1 MKFFSFCLSLLLLLY
16 TPFSSADWNQVGKA
30 EYNWGPFHIY
40 TVSLF
45 TENGAY
51 SSEQRPLMLRI
62 KFAKPVEGKNFA
74 VSMVKEMAL
83 DQMKPEEV
91 DQLRKRLI
99 KNFSDFKPDD
109 VLNYIALEK
118 DGYFVLNDTILSEH
132 FDKAFNHQFI
142 SIWLDSESSFK
153 QLQPRLLGEDKEKQ
167 TEMAKTDVAK
177 KADPTAPTAISTA
190 AAEVAQEAKADA
202 QQDNQ
207 DQAKPQSAHITLGE
221 KMPAQ
226 MILVEKN
233 TEQSEP
239 QATTVAQTEEQAT
252 NTQKM
257 TNTDKSSEENKE
269 TSPSEN
275 ASNGKT
281 EQSVTHVEN
290 KAVPPMQQQTNKP
303 TEAETTP
310 SDKSASNS
318 KDSQEN
324 ASQETNKATQST
336 ANQDTATEADKAQ
349 QQKEDK
355 SEEPKVD
362 PEQPIE
368 PPVEVDPIMPYQ
380 KHYCC

>member
-74 VSMVKEMAL
+74 VSMLKEMAL

-99 KNFSDFKPDD
+99 KNFPDFKPDD

-167 TEMAKTDVAK
+167 TEMAKTDAAK

-239 QATTVAQTEEQAT
+239 PQAATAAQTEEQAT

-269 TSPSEN
+269 VSPSEN

-281 EQSVTHVEN
+281 EQSVTPLEN
-290 KAVPPMQQQTNKP
+290 KAVPPMQQQTNNSA
-303 TEAETTP
+303 EAETMP

-324 ASQETNKATQST
+324 ASQETNKAAQST
-336 ANQDTATEADKAQ
+336 AKQDTATETDKAQ

-355 SEEPKVD
+355 SEE
-362 PEQPIE
+362 PIE